1 MVGLFNSVTGSQ
13 RHQGSALLVGAICV
27 MGIICPLAVVLNKR
41 IKSQRKQ
48 QEAKRKKKETERL
61 EAECKKQEAERLEAE
76 RKKQESERLEA
87 ERLEAERL
95 ESGREQ
101 EVERKKQEAKRKRQE
116 AWRTS
121 PKFNKYWDFAKSEYS
136 KFKML
141 EGPDD
146 EKDRAARKEIALK
159 ILGLTS
165 CKLTKTW
172 LLQHYRM
179 MQRVYIAPLSNEEM
193 QLSYLQ
199 ILNAAYD
206 ELSDSVS

>member
-1 MVGLFNSVTGSQ
+1 MRLSAKK
-13 RHQGSALLVGAICV
+13 QGA
-27 MGIICPLAVVLNKR
+27 
-41 IKSQRKQ
+41 
-48 QEAKRKKKETERL
+48 ERL
-61 EAECKKQEAERLEAE
+61 EAERKKQEAERLEAE
-76 RKKQESERLEA
+76 RKKQEAERLEA
-87 ERLEAERL
+87 ERLEAERKKQEAERLEAERLEAERKQQEAKRLEAERLDAERL
-95 ESGREQ
+95 ESEREQ
-101 EVERKKQEAKRKRQE
+101 GEAECEQEAERKKQEAKRKRQE

-141 EGPDD
+141 EGSDD

-159 ILGLTS
+159 ILGLTG